1 MSSRAQSTTTTNAE
15 TQVKKK
21 KKLRKPRYAKYVELL
36 EGLII
41 FSYVNIILFMNDFY
55 ILVTD
60 TAANERKSRVKRL
73 KAKKLQD
80 FIAKTQQEIIKKIT
94 NKKLKAKNKNK
105 TVAEKSNQND
115 IASAAATAATLAQPI
130 EYQKINMEALD
141 SSLLEAG
148 CYDDKPLIFFG
159 KDEEIKSK
167 QILSNPEQVQQIIKS
182 FHNFRD
188 IIESL
193 EHDHIENDSYR

>member
-1 MSSRAQSTTTTNAE
+1 MQE
-15 TQVKKK
+15 
-21 KKLRKPRYAKYVELL
+21 
-36 EGLII
+36 
-41 FSYVNIILFMNDFY
+41 
-55 ILVTD
+55 
-60 TAANERKSRVKRL
+60 
-73 KAKKLQD
+73 

-105 TVAEKSNQND
+105 SSQNSL
-115 IASAAATAATLAQPI
+115 ANAAAASTLVQPI

-148 CYDDKPLIFFG
+148 SYDDKPMIFFG
-159 KDEEIKSK
+159 KDEEIISK

-193 EHDHIENDSYR
+193 EHDHIENDAYR